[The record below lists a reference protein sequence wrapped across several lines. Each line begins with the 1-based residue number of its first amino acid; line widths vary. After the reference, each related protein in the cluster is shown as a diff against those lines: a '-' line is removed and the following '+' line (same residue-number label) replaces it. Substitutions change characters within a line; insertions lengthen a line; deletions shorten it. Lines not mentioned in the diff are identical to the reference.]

1 MQQEPNW
8 LLASVNETIT
18 RLQQLIR
25 VPSFSKEEF
34 DAATLFEKWMN
45 DDGITY
51 QRVGNNL
58 WAKNN
63 YFDESK
69 PTILLNSHLDT
80 VKPNSGY
87 TRNAFDASMVNDKL
101 FGLGSTD
108 AGGALMCLYQTFKQF
123 YLTENLAYN
132 LIFAA
137 TAEEEISGQNG
148 IESIIPLLPKLDLA
162 IVGEPTEMHLAIAEK
177 GLLVLDCVSKGKA
190 GHAARNEGENAIY
203 KALVD
208 IDWFKN
214 YSFSKLSQTLG
225 EVKMNV
231 TMIQAG
237 AQHNVIP
244 AECTFTVDVRC
255 TDAYTHQEILDI
267 IQQHVT
273 CKVAPRSTRIKPSGI
288 DNNHPVVL
296 AAQALGR
303 NLYGSPTTSDQALIP
318 YPSVKIG
325 PGNSAHSHQADEFIY
340 LHELQEGLLIYHKLL
355 SKLLT

>member
-45 DDGITY
+45 DDGINY

-63 YFDESK
+63 YFDKGK

-177 GLLVLDCVSKGKA
+177 GLLVLDCVSEGKA

-214 YSFSKLSQTLG
+214 YRFPKVSTTLG

-267 IQQHVT
+267 IQQHVAS
-273 CKVAPRSTRIKPSGI
+273 KVTPRSTRIKPSGI
-288 DNNHPVVL
+288 DNNHPIVL

-325 PGNSAHSHQADEFIY
+325 PGNSARSHQADEFIY

>member
-8 LLASVNETIT
+8 LLVNVNETIT

-45 DDGITY
+45 EDGITY
-51 QRVGNNL
+51 QRAGNNL
-58 WAKNN
+58 WAKNK
-63 YFDESK
+63 YFDECK

-87 TRNAFDASMVNDKL
+87 TSNPFDASIVDDKL
-101 FGLGSTD
+101 LGLGSTD

-137 TAEEEISGQNG
+137 TAEEEISGING
-148 IESIIPLLPKLDLA
+148 IESMIPLLPKLDLA

-177 GLLVLDCVSKGKA
+177 GLLVLDCMSEGNA

-203 KALVD
+203 KTLVD

-237 AQHNVIP
+237 TQHNVIP

-255 TDAYTHQEILDI
+255 TDVYTHQEILDI

-273 CKVAPRSTRIKPSGI
+273 CKVTPRSTRIKPSGI
-288 DNNHPVVL
+288 DSNHPIVL

-325 PGNSAHSHQADEFIY
+325 PGNSARSHQADEFIY
-340 LHELQEGLLIYHKLL
+340 LHEIKEGLLIYHQLL

>member
-1 MQQEPNW
+1 MPQEQDW
-8 LLASVNETIT
+8 LLHNLQQTIK
-18 RLQQLIR
+18 RLQQLISI
-25 VPSFSKEEF
+25 PSFSKEEH
-34 DAATLFEKWMN
+34 DAANCFENWMN
-45 DDGITY
+45 EDDIVCK
-51 QRVGNNL
+51 RVGNNV
-58 WAKNN
+58 WAYNK
-63 YFDESK
+63 YFDECK

-80 VKPNSGY
+80 VKPNKCY
-87 TRNAFDASMVNDKL
+87 TRNPFDATIANEKL

-108 AGGALMCLYQTFKQF
+108 AGGALMCLYHTFKQF
-123 YLTENLAYN
+123 YLTKNLTHN

-137 TAEEEISGQNG
+137 TAEEEISGKLG

-177 GLLVLDCVSKGKA
+177 GLLVLDCVSEGTA
-190 GHAARNEGENAIY
+190 GHAARDEGENAIY
-203 KALVD
+203 KALAD
-208 IDWFKN
+208 IEWFKN
-214 YSFSKLSQTLG
+214 YRFPKVSKTLG

-255 TDAYTHQEILDI
+255 TDAYSHQEILDI
-267 IQQHVT
+267 IQQQVN
-273 CKVAPRSTRIKPSGI
+273 CKVTPRSTRIKPSGI
-288 DNNHPVVL
+288 DNNHPIVL

-325 PGNSAHSHQADEFIY
+325 PGNSARSHQADELIY
-340 LHELQEGLLIYHKLL
+340 LHEIKEGLLIYHQLL

>member
-8 LLASVNETIT
+8 LLVNVNETIT

-45 DDGITY
+45 EDGITY
-51 QRVGNNL
+51 QRAGNNL
-58 WAKNN
+58 WAKNK
-63 YFDESK
+63 YFDECK
-69 PTILLNSHLDT
+69 PNILLNSHLDT

-87 TRNAFDASMVNDKL
+87 TRNPFDASIVDDKL
-101 FGLGSTD
+101 LGLGSTD
-108 AGGALMCLYQTFKQF
+108 AGGALMCLYHTFKQF

-137 TAEEEISGQNG
+137 TAEEEISGKNG
-148 IESIIPLLPKLDLA
+148 IESMIPLLPKLDLA

-177 GLLVLDCVSKGKA
+177 GLLVLDCLSEGKA

-214 YSFSKLSQTLG
+214 YRFPKVSTTLG
-225 EVKMNV
+225 EIKMSV

-237 AQHNVIP
+237 VQHNVIP
-244 AECTFTVDVRC
+244 AECAFTVDVRC
-255 TDAYTHQEILDI
+255 TDVYTHQEILDI

-273 CKVAPRSTRIKPSGI
+273 CKVTPRSTRIKPSCI
-288 DNNHPVVL
+288 DTNHPVVL
-296 AAQALGR
+296 AAQTLGR

-325 PGNSAHSHQADEFIY
+325 PGNSARSHQADEFIY
-340 LHELQEGLLIYHKLL
+340 LHEIKEGLIIYHQLL

>member
-8 LLASVNETIT
+8 LLVSVNETIT

-45 DDGITY
+45 EDGITY
-51 QRVGNNL
+51 QRAGNNL
-58 WAKNN
+58 WATNK
-63 YFDESK
+63 YFDECK
-69 PTILLNSHLDT
+69 PNILLNSHLDT
-80 VKPNSGY
+80 IKPNSGY
-87 TRNAFDASMVNDKL
+87 TRNPFDASIVDDKL
-101 FGLGSTD
+101 LGLGSTD
-108 AGGALMCLYQTFKQF
+108 ASGALMCLYHTFKQF

-137 TAEEEISGQNG
+137 TAEEEISGKNG
-148 IESIIPLLPKLDLA
+148 IESLIPLLPKLDLA

-177 GLLVLDCVSKGKA
+177 GLLVLDCVSEGKA

-208 IDWFKN
+208 MDWFKN
-214 YSFSKLSQTLG
+214 YRFPKASTTLG
-225 EVKMNV
+225 EIKMSV

-237 AQHNVIP
+237 VQHNIIP

-255 TDAYTHQEILDI
+255 TDVYTHQEILDI

-273 CKVAPRSTRIKPSGI
+273 CKVTPHSTRIKPSGI
-288 DNNHPVVL
+288 DSNHPVVL
-296 AAQALGR
+296 AAQAIGR

-325 PGNSAHSHQADEFIY
+325 PGNSARSHQADEFIY
-340 LHELQEGLLIYHKLL
+340 LHEIKEGLLIYHQLL

>member
-1 MQQEPNW
+1 MQQEPDW
-8 LLASVNETIT
+8 LLDNLNQTIK
-18 RLQQLIR
+18 RLQQLIST
-25 VPSFSKEEF
+25 PAFSKEEH
-34 DAATLFEKWMN
+34 DAATCFENWMME
-45 DDGITY
+45 DGIVY

-58 WAKNN
+58 WAKNKHFN
-63 YFDESK
+63 KSK

-80 VKPNSGY
+80 VMPNKGY
-87 TRNAFDASMVNDKL
+87 TRNPFDANIVNDKL

-137 TAEEEISGQNG
+137 TAEEEISGKNG
-148 IESIIPLLPKLDLA
+148 IESMIPLLPKLDLA

-177 GLLVLDCVSKGKA
+177 GLLVLDCVSEGKA
-190 GHAARNEGENAIY
+190 GHVARDEGENAIY
-203 KALVD
+203 KAMVD

-214 YSFSKLSQTLG
+214 YRFAKVSSTLG
-225 EVKMNV
+225 EIKMSV

-237 AQHNVIP
+237 SQHNVIP

-267 IQQHVT
+267 IQQHVA
-273 CKVAPRSTRIKPSGI
+273 CKVTPRSTRIKPSGI
-288 DNNHPVVL
+288 EVNHPVVH

-325 PGNSAHSHQADEFIY
+325 PGNSARSHQADEFIY
-340 LHELQEGLLIYHKLL
+340 LHEIKEGLLIYHQLL

>member
-1 MQQEPNW
+1 MQQEPAW
-8 LLASVNETIT
+8 LLVNFNQSVQ
-18 RLQQLIR
+18 RLQQLISI
-25 VPSFSKEEF
+25 PSFSKEEH
-34 DAATLFEKWMN
+34 DAATCFENWMTE
-45 DDGITY
+45 DGIVY
-51 QRVGNNL
+51 QRAGNNV
-58 WAKNN
+58 WAKNSCFN
-63 YFDESK
+63 EDK

-80 VKPNSGY
+80 VKPNKGY
-87 TRNAFDASMVNDKL
+87 TRNPFDASIANDKL

-123 YLTENLAYN
+123 YASENLAYN

-137 TAEEEISGQNG
+137 TAEEEISGQQG
-148 IESIIPLLPKLDLA
+148 IESIIPLLPNLDLA

-177 GLLVLDCVSKGKA
+177 GLLVLDCVAYGKA
-190 GHAARNEGENAIY
+190 GHAARDEGENAIY

-214 YSFSKLSQTLG
+214 YRFPKVSETLR
-225 EVKMNV
+225 EIKMNV

-237 AQHNVIP
+237 SQHNVIP

-267 IQQHVT
+267 IQQHVS
-273 CKVAPRSTRIKPSGI
+273 CKVTPRSTRIKPSGI
-288 DNNHPVVL
+288 EANHPVVQ

-325 PGNSAHSHQADEFIY
+325 PGNSARSHQADEFIY
-340 LHELQEGLLIYHKLL
+340 LHEIKEGLLIYHQLL

>member
-1 MQQEPNW
+1 MQQEPAW
-8 LLASVNETIT
+8 LLVNFNQSVQ
-18 RLQQLIR
+18 RLQQLISI
-25 VPSFSKEEF
+25 PSFSKEEH
-34 DAATLFEKWMN
+34 DAATCFENWMTE
-45 DDGITY
+45 DGIVY
-51 QRVGNNL
+51 QRAGNNV
-58 WAKNN
+58 WAKNSCFN
-63 YFDESK
+63 EDK

-80 VKPNSGY
+80 VKPNKGY
-87 TRNAFDASMVNDKL
+87 TRNPFDASIANDKL

-123 YLTENLAYN
+123 YASENLAYN

-137 TAEEEISGQNG
+137 TAEEEISGQQG
-148 IESIIPLLPKLDLA
+148 IESIIPLLPELDLA

-177 GLLVLDCVSKGKA
+177 GLLVLDFVAYGKA
-190 GHAARNEGENAIY
+190 GHAARDEGENAIY

-214 YSFSKLSQTLG
+214 YRFPKVSETLG
-225 EVKMNV
+225 EIKMNV

-237 AQHNVIP
+237 SQHNVIP
-244 AECTFTVDVRC
+244 AECAFAVDVRC

-267 IQQHVT
+267 IQQHVS
-273 CKVAPRSTRIKPSGI
+273 CKVTPRSTRIKPSGI
-288 DNNHPVVL
+288 DVNHPVVQ

-325 PGNSAHSHQADEFIY
+325 PGNSARSHQADEFIY
-340 LHELQEGLLIYHKLL
+340 LHEIKEGLLIYHQLL